1 MTIADAMH
9 ECRFAGSR
17 SAPGIADISSMAF
30 NPFGKTFIFCFF
42 SSLLFVVMGKP
53 ENVVLNDAQT
63 I

>member
-9 ECRFAGSR
+9 ECRFSGSR

-30 NPFGKTFIFCFF
+30 NPFGKTFLFSFF
-42 SSLLFVVMGKP
+42 LLRVVMGKP